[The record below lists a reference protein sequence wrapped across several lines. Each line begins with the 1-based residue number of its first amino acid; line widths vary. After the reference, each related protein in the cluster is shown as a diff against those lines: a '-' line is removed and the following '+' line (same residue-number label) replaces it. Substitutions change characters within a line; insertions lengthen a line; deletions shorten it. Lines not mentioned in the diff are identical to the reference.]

1 MRPAPFRYREP
12 RSLDEACAVLAAEP
26 GDVAVLAGGQ
36 SLVPQLNARTRTPG
50 LVLAIGR
57 VPELG
62 GVTLDGDRLRIG
74 AAVTQRTVQRD
85 PLAAR
90 VPVLVEALGHV
101 GHVPT
106 RNRGTVGGSIAFAD
120 PAAELPLVLLAL
132 GGVAVAH
139 SASGQRRIPAA
150 ELFTGPFRTSLRPD
164 ELLTAVELPV
174 PAHPWVFEQR
184 HFRRHAKVSA
194 VAGHGPDGA
203 LTVAVTGV
211 GGTPVAVP
219 TPGGAGDADAAA
231 AAAADLVLPNGD
243 RYGSVAYRRRLVAVA
258 VTAALS
264 RVAPDP
270 TRHTPSREE
279 AA

>member
-26 GDVAVLAGGQ
+26 GEVAVLAGGQ
-36 SLVPQLNARTRTPG
+36 SLVPQLNARTRTPQ

-62 GVTLDGDRLRIG
+62 GVTLDDDRLRIG
-74 AAVTQRTVQRD
+74 AAVTQRAVQRD

-90 VPVLVEALGHV
+90 VPVLAEALGHV

-120 PAAELPLVLLAL
+120 PAAELPLVLLGL
-132 GGVAVAH
+132 GGSAVAH
-139 SASGQRRIPAA
+139 SASGERRIPAA

-184 HFRRHAKVSA
+184 HFRRHAKVSV
-194 VAGHGPDGA
+194 VAGHDAGGA
-203 LTVAVTGV
+203 LVVAVTGV
-211 GGTPVAVP
+211 GETPVLVPVPDTGDVAAV
-219 TPGGAGDADAAA
+219 AAT
-231 AAAADLVLPNGD
+231 AADLVVPNGD
-243 RYGSVAYRRRLVAVA
+243 RYGSVTYRRRLVAVA

-264 RVAPDP
+264 RIAPDP
-270 TRHTPSREE
+270 ARHTPSRED

>member
-26 GDVAVLAGGQ
+26 GEVAVLAGGQ
-36 SLVPQLNARTRTPG
+36 SLVPQLNARTRTPE

-62 GVTLDGDRLRIG
+62 SVTLDGDRLRIG
-74 AAVTQRTVQRD
+74 AAVTQRAAQRA

-90 VPVLVEALGHV
+90 VPVLQEALGHV

-120 PAAELPLVLLAL
+120 PTAELPLVLLAL
-132 GGVAVAH
+132 GGIAVAH
-139 SASGQRRIPAA
+139 SASGERRIPAA
-150 ELFTGPFRTSLRPD
+150 ELFTGPFRTTLRPD

-174 PAHPWVFEQR
+174 ADRPWAFEQR

-194 VAGHGPDGA
+194 VAGHDAGGA
-203 LTVAVTGV
+203 LVVAVTGV
-211 GGTPVAVP
+211 GGTPVVVP
-219 TPGGAGDADAAA
+219 AAA
-231 AAAADLVLPNGD
+231 AGDVSGTAADLVVPTGD
-243 RYGSVAYRRRLVAVA
+243 RYGSVTYRRRLVAVA

-270 TRHTPSREE
+270 TRHTPSRED